1 MFEWFK
7 MWVSSIIIAV
17 ILSIIIEL
25 LNPEGKNK
33 KYVKVVSGIYIL
45 YTIIKPFLGY
55 NSLSIEN
62 IVIENNII
70 QTNSE
75 SVVAETYLRSLEEYI
90 KSKIHELN
98 YEVKEVNIFSDNN
111 YTDIIEIEIKMKNLS
126 YDEEMIKNIILN
138 EIELDSEKI
147 IIK

>member
-90 KSKIHELN
+90 KSKIQELN
-98 YEVKEVNIFSDNN
+98 YEVKEVNIFSDN

>member
-90 KSKIHELN
+90 KSKIQELN